1 LSDRYKQENIAGGQ
15 DVLFANLDLFEK
27 DPGYF
32 LLAQDEPK
40 FFVRLF
46 QVVGDL
52 SKVSSTLAYELLD
65 LGLARDE
72 LIEVLGDIITGTDVN
87 EPESK
92 APNDEETLSELENY
106 NFLNLTLSHVIEG
119 TIDPELVFSS
129 ESVQAS
135 NYFEEYFIVYDE
147 LMGLDSFD
155 HDESHHYVSS
165 SLSGTL
171 AEDDAFKDNDN
182 SVMEDNGYGH
192 DTINEGILGGAEL
205 TINEGEYDLSVFD
218 YESLVFAATDKLSV
232 SGEILLIGS
241 ESLTEA
247 IFISAGSLILEEN
260 TKIDFKGE
268 SLGIGSFDS
277 LEVIN
282 VDLTANDEIA
292 LGSLENL
299 VIKNTSLM
307 TTGGTGADF
316 VHLLAY
322 QQIEID
328 NLRFSEQLREISMQA
343 MTINLMNLNFPENST
358 VLLRSEYGPLLDK
371 YPNFGKSVYGRVN
384 FIDNV
389 RYNNNLINSNATF
402 DQFGSNIH
410 ISKIPK

>member
-1 LSDRYKQENIAGGQ
+1 LSVLINRSRGESANLDALFKHIDFIADLRKLSDRYKQENIAGGQ

-92 APNDEETLSELENY
+92 APSDEETLSELENY

-119 TIDPELVFSS
+119 SIDPELVFSS

-147 LMGLDSFD
+147 LMSLDSFE
-155 HDESHHYVSS
+155 HDESHHDVHS

-171 AEDDAFKDNDN
+171 SEDEALIDNEN
-182 SVMEDNGYGH
+182 RVMDDKEYDH
-192 DTINEGILGGAEL
+192 DITNEGILGGAEL

-232 SGEILLIGS
+232 SGEILLIG
-241 ESLTEA
+241 
-247 IFISAGSLILEEN
+247 
-260 TKIDFKGE
+260 
-268 SLGIGSFDS
+268 
-277 LEVIN
+277 
-282 VDLTANDEIA
+282 
-292 LGSLENL
+292 
-299 VIKNTSLM
+299 
-307 TTGGTGADF
+307 
-316 VHLLAY
+316 
-322 QQIEID
+322 
-328 NLRFSEQLREISMQA
+328 
-343 MTINLMNLNFPENST
+343 
-358 VLLRSEYGPLLDK
+358 
-371 YPNFGKSVYGRVN
+371 
-384 FIDNV
+384 
-389 RYNNNLINSNATF
+389 
-402 DQFGSNIH
+402 
-410 ISKIPK
+410 